1 MYHERRQLERNIQV
15 MGRSKQPAFLY
26 LHGLGSSPQAGKAT
40 LFRTALSAQGYHI
53 EVPDLSVPSFERLS
67 LVAILNHILDT
78 LRRLMVCN
86 DVIIL
91 ASSFG
96 AFLGIHSVQQLSST
110 ERESIKAMFLFAP
123 VFFIKDE
130 NCGLITG
137 AMERQWRERG
147 AFSLP
152 YGEPPVMVPVR
163 VSFLDEVS
171 RCEAG
176 MIDARIPTTLFHGED
191 DDVVP
196 IFQSRRY
203 AEMCPHIE
211 LVSLSGGHS
220 LLNHADLLV
229 SEVSNRIKELDQ
241 NGSIV

>member
-1 MYHERRQLERNIQV
+1 

-40 LFRTALSAQGYHI
+40 LFRTTLSAQGHHV
-53 EVPDLSVPSFERLS
+53 EVPDLSIPSFERLS
-67 LVAILNHILDT
+67 FVATRNHILDT
-78 LRRLMVCN
+78 LRRLMVRK

-96 AFLGIHSVQQLSST
+96 AFLGIHTVQQLSPT

-123 VFFIKDE
+123 VFFIKGE
-130 NCGLITG
+130 NCGLITD

-147 AFSLP
+147 ALLLP
-152 YGEPPVMVPVR
+152 YGEPPVMVPVD
-163 VSFLDEVS
+163 VSFLNEVHC
-171 RCEAG
+171 CETG
-176 MIDARIPTTLFHGED
+176 VIDARISTTVFHGED

-196 IFQSRRY
+196 ILQSRRY
-203 AEMCPHIE
+203 AEMCPHVE
-211 LVSLSGGHS
+211 LVSLAGGHS
-220 LLNHADLLV
+220 LLSHGDFLV
-229 SEVSNRIKELDQ
+229 SEVSKRIKELDQ